1 MTALEV
7 AADGG
12 QDGGAASL
20 MGPLITTPS
29 ESVPKGDQRMDSK
42 YTGEVA

>member
-20 MGPLITTPS
+20 MGPLITTS
-29 ESVPKGDQRMDSK
+29 ESVPKSDRRMDSK

>member
-1 MTALEV
+1 LLGDAELIALEV

-20 MGPLITTPS
+20 TGPLISTSS
-29 ESVPKGDQRMDSK
+29 ENVPKND
-42 YTGEVA
+42 